1 MGVSLKDM
9 KSPRGDNI
17 RPGPAFWLV
26 LIVIGG
32 TTIWQKAS
40 APPKPVTDVR
50 SSKIVSGVEQMG
62 ITVSP

>member
-9 KSPRGDNI
+9 KSPRGDNL

-32 TTIWQKAS
+32 MTIWQKVS
-40 APPKPVTDVR
+40 GPPEPVTDVR
-50 SSKIVSGVEQMG
+50 NSKIVSGVEQMG